1 MKNKNL
7 TGVQYSAIT
16 AAILTALAAP
26 VALAQETQTDEGNIE
41 KIEVRG
47 FAASVRENLNQ
58 KRFADNVVD
67 VISAEDLGKFPDKNI
82 GEALRRLP
90 GIALNSRFGEG
101 ENVSIRGLAPE
112 LSLTTLN
119 GQTLAAAQWFE
130 GNSPSRGFPVDL
142 LASELV
148 SSLAVY
154 KSPQA
159 NIDEGSIGGSI
170 DIKTRT
176 PLELEANSFFA
187 TAEMQYSDLA
197 EQWDPQLSGLYSWK
211 NDDDSFGILVNVSTQ
226 TRTTNRENMENYLS
240 AGGITVLDDSMPA
253 TDATWGAGS
262 ALFQQERK
270 RNAYN
275 VVMEYQPNDALNLT
289 LSYLRFEMEANNLNS
304 NYLTIPANADGIR
317 NVTNTTSQG
326 LALTQDILI
335 SETSYMFGPDT
346 FFRKSKPTNDILDL
360 GFEYQADKY
369 VVKGRVGVTNAD
381 NDLYV
386 WGLSGRVGSDHI
398 AAGLVDPDAKVTLDL
413 SDGRLQ
419 QSFENFDPSDPASYP
434 AAANGARVRVEG
446 TEEQFAQLDFIY
458 DTDFKL
464 GGLDITSIHVGG
476 KYKSHEKKL
485 DQYQFAEK
493 WTELFDTLGVV
504 TYADLPTTTQS
515 GLFSEKAGP
524 NSVTS
529 LPVFDMNKIIALGER
544 SIPSDVF
551 AASRQDKGAYYNLQE
566 DTLAAY
572 VMAEFSA
579 ENLRGN
585 VGLRYINTDLDSTG
599 WASEDGAF
607 TNLVTDSGD
616 YSEIL
621 PSFNIAYNL
630 RDDLIL
636 RGALSKVISRPN
648 YGYLAGGLSII
659 EEFKTGSGGN
669 PDLEPWKANQLDAG
683 VEWYFDEASLLSAT
697 YFYKDIASY
706 IFVTSSQEQV
716 PGFDEPFEIS
726 RPRNGGSASL
736 SGIEFS
742 FQTEIGYGFGVIA
755 NYTYTDAKVKELNG
769 DEGYLPGNSE
779 TMWNLTPYWEN
790 DMFEA
795 RVMVNHRG
803 KYFEGF
809 NRGSAN
815 FIDDFTSVDVAFTY
829 HFNEHVDFN
838 LQGLNV
844 TNELW
849 TARHS
854 QDAWDGTWRQLA
866 ENGSRWFAG
875 VNIRY

>member
-1 MKNKNL
+1 MKNNNL
-7 TGVQYSAIT
+7 TGVKYSALT
-16 AAILTALAAP
+16 AAVLTALAAP
-26 VALAQETQTDEGNIE
+26 VSLAQETQTESENIE

-47 FAASVRENLNQ
+47 FAASQRENLNE
-58 KRFADNVVD
+58 KRFSNNVVD

-90 GIALNSRFGEG
+90 GVALNSRFGEG

-130 GNSPSRGFPVDL
+130 GNAPSRGFPVDL
-142 LASELV
+142 LAAELV
-148 SSLAVY
+148 SSIAVY

-170 DIKTRT
+170 DIETRK
-176 PLELEANSFFA
+176 PLALEQNAFFA

-197 EQWDPQLSGLYSWK
+197 DEWDPQLSGLYSWK
-211 NDDDSFGILVNVSTQ
+211 NDDENFGILVNVSSQ

-240 AGGITVLDDSMPA
+240 AGTTVLDGSSDA
-253 TDATWGAGS
+253 TAATWGAGS
-262 ALFQQERK
+262 ALFQQERE
-270 RNAYN
+270 RTAYN
-275 VVMEYQPNDALNLT
+275 VVMEYAATDDIVMS

-326 LALTQDILI
+326 LALTHDIWI
-335 SETSYMFGPDT
+335 TETSYMFGPDT
-346 FFRKSKPTNDILDL
+346 FFRKSKPTNDILDFA
-360 GFEYQADKY
+360 FEYTGDRY
-369 VVKGRVGVTNAD
+369 VVKARAGVTEAE

-386 WGLSGRVGSDHI
+386 WGLSGRVGADHI
-398 AAGLVDPDAKVTLDL
+398 EAGLVSPDATTTLDL
-413 SDGRLQ
+413 TGERLQ
-419 QSFENFDPSDPASYP
+419 QSFTNFDPSDPASYP

-446 TEEQFAQLDFIY
+446 TEEQFAQLDVIY
-458 DTDFKL
+458 DTEFNL
-464 GGLDITSIHVGG
+464 GGVDITAIHVGG

-485 DQYQFAEK
+485 DQYQFGESWA
-493 WTELFDTLGVV
+493 ELFDTLNVV

-524 NSVTS
+524 NSLTS
-529 LPVFDMNKIIALGER
+529 LPVFDMNQIIALGER
-544 SIPSDVF
+544 SIPSDVM
-551 AASRQDKGAYYNLQE
+551 ASARQDRGAYYLIEE
-566 DTLAAY
+566 DILAGY
-572 VMAEFSA
+572 VMAEFSG
-579 ENLRGN
+579 ENFRGN
-585 VGLRYINTDLDSTG
+585 VGVRYVDTQLDSTG
-599 WASEDGAF
+599 WQAEDGVF
-607 TNLVTDSGD
+607 TDLVTTSGD
-616 YSEIL
+616 YTDFL
-621 PSFNIAYNL
+621 PSFNIAYNI
-630 RDDLIL
+630 REDLIF

-648 YGYLAGGLSII
+648 YGNLAGGLSII
-659 EEFKTGSGGN
+659 EEFQTGSGGN
-669 PDLEPWKANQLDAG
+669 PDLDPWKANQLDAG
-683 VEWYFDEASLLSAT
+683 LEWYFDEASILSAT
-697 YFYKDIASY
+697 YFYKDIDSY
-706 IFVTSSQEQV
+706 IFVTSSQEAV

-726 RPRNGGSASL
+726 RPRNGGSAEL
-736 SGIEFS
+736 NGVELS
-742 FQTEIGYGFGVIA
+742 FQTELAYGFGIVA
-755 NYTYTDAKVKELNG
+755 NYTYTDATVEQIDGN
-769 DEGYLPGNSE
+769 EGYLPGNSE
-779 TMWNLTPYWEN
+779 TMWNITPYWEN

-803 KYFEGF
+803 KYFQGF

-829 HFNEHVDFN
+829 HVNEHVDIN

-854 QDAWDGTWRQLA
+854 QEAWDGTWRQLA

-875 VNIRY
+875 VNVRY